1 MRSFVQVSAFRLPL
15 LGSILLISGCATL
28 SKEECTVGN
37 WQTIGYNDGVAG
49 YYSNRLAAHAKACA
63 KVGTAPDYQTWERG
77 RVLGLKQYCTVDNAY
92 NIGKRGKTINSVCPA
107 EAASQLQ
114 RGNQQGLTLYKLN
127 NDIERDNKLLE
138 KYQDEFEKLREG
150 ELLHF
155 KNEKDARAYY
165 IKLPSEFRR
174 ITQRITQNE
183 FELRR
188 LSRLYERSL

>member
-1 MRSFVQVSAFRLPL
+1 MRLWRCFLLPL
-15 LGSILLISGCATL
+15 SVTASMVLLSSCATL

-49 YYSNRLAAHAKACA
+49 YYSDRLAAHAKACA
-63 KVGTAPDYQTWERG
+63 KVGTAPDYQAWERG

>member
-1 MRSFVQVSAFRLPL
+1 M
-15 LGSILLISGCATL
+15 
-28 SKEECTVGN
+28 
-37 WQTIGYNDGVAG
+37 
-49 YYSNRLAAHAKACA
+49 
-63 KVGTAPDYQTWERG
+63 
-77 RVLGLKQYCTVDNAY
+77 LGLKQYCTVDNAY
-92 NIGKRGKTINSVCPA
+92 NIGKRGKTINNVCPA

-114 RGNQQGLTLYKLN
+114 LGNQRGLTLYKLN
-127 NDIERDNKLLE
+127 GDIERDNKLLE